1 MYLDR
6 DPERGYY
13 EHQSDSEFVPRSN
26 TSNHD
31 DFDEMW
37 NESRVVRTGR
47 QRKKLAAR
55 SKGGEF
61 QAKRK
66 KRRVYF
72 ACISKEIDLLKLQ
85 IHLDSNSSKLTPP
98 EAPWQYTYTSDVLRL
113 FRAGPLESS
122 VKAIPIQK
130 PFQPPAVSSSIES
143 PPFVRQDSQDEEY
156 FNEQLANAAY
166 DGKGDTKEDWEE
178 YARRELSIST
188 GQEIFVFDFG
198 VAVFWGLSRGE
209 ERKMLEAFRMF
220 ATSMISPEEFK
231 YGEDDMAFVTSPEI
245 DSISISNDVIYI
257 HDTCPPKQRLAV
269 SFAIAQS
276 TMLSIFE
283 ARIERMVEEY
293 KFIPEVQHLSYKC
306 TIMIE
311 SCRN

>member
-13 EHQSDSEFVPRSN
+13 DHQSDNEFVPRSN
-26 TSNHD
+26 TFNHD

-72 ACISKEIDLLKLQ
+72 ACISKEIDLEKLQ
-85 IHLDSNSSKLTPP
+85 DHLDANAAQLNPP
-98 EAPWQYTYTSDVLRL
+98 EIHWQYTYASDVLRL
-113 FRAGPLESS
+113 FRAAPSQTNI
-122 VKAIPIQK
+122 KAIPIQK
-130 PFQPPAVSSSIES
+130 PFQPPIVSSSIES
-143 PPFVRQDSQDEEY
+143 PPLARQDSQDEDY
-156 FNEQLANAAY
+156 FNDQLMSASY
-166 DGKGDTKEDWEE
+166 EGKGDTKEDWEE

-188 GQEIFVFDFG
+188 GQEIFIFDFG

-209 ERKMLEAFRMF
+209 ERKMLEVFRLY

-231 YGEDDMAFVTSPEI
+231 CGEDDMAFVTSPEI
-245 DSISISNDVIYI
+245 DSISISNDVINI

-293 KFIPEVQHLSYKC
+293 KFIPEVISFKKNSSFINEFY
-306 TIMIE
+306 
-311 SCRN
+311 